1 MKINLLI
8 TFLFVGVIV
17 SGLMTSAFILG
28 GDRRAISKQ
37 IDQNQVQPND
47 SYVAASISEGTI
59 LLLLVVGIIGVLGIN
74 RKKKNLDI
82 TTQRNGTSIGSENQK
97 FDKNK

>member
-8 TFLFVGVIV
+8 TFLFVGVIL

-28 GDRRAISKQ
+28 GERSAVPERIE
-37 IDQNQVQPND
+37 QNQVQPND
-47 SYVAASISEGTI
+47 SHVAASISEGTI
-59 LLLLVVGIIGVLGIN
+59 LLLLAVGVIGVLGIN
-74 RKKKNLDI
+74 RKKKNLDS
-82 TTQRNGTSIGSENQK
+82 TTQRNGTSLNSDNKK